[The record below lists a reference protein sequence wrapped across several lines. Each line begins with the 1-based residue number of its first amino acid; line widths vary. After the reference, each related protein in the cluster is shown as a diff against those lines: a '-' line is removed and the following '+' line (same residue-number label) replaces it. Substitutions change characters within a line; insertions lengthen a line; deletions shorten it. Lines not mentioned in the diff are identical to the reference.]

1 MKSIVELKETLPIV
15 FPRKDVGR
23 LTGGIVHPR
32 TCANL
37 DSLGLGPDDRFR
49 VGKIVCYTREA
60 FIVWLG
66 KRIKKIQTNSNNN

>member
-37 DSLGLGPDDRFR
+37 DSQGKGPEGRFR
-49 VGKIVCYTREA
+49 VGKIVCYDRDSFICWLLTR
-60 FIVWLG
+60 VTKPKL
-66 KRIKKIQTNSNNN
+66 